1 MIDVTCAIIR
11 NEEDEILVVQRGE
24 FTDHPMKWEFP
35 GGKVNKGESFEEC
48 IVREIQEELSIDVVI
63 FGKLPDTQY
72 NYTNKS
78 VRLIPF
84 ICDTLDDMPF
94 LSEHIDFKWIN
105 AEKLLSVNFSEADI
119 IVAENYLR
127 HIGKQP
133 SDKPEKK
140 ETEESV
146 SYDNNNLKSMV
157 TGMMGTQE
165 AEWIASLA
173 ADDSRILL
181 NLIEYSF
188 SDDKKLAFRSSWT
201 LTKVCDRFPEMIY
214 LHLNKLSESL
224 SKITNESVQ
233 RSFMRIISLSNLNK
247 IGVKYHGILADF
259 CFKSLRSGFSAI
271 AVKAYAMEILFNLTA
286 IYPELKN
293 ELLATINMLHGEESA
308 GIIAK
313 GNQIAKKLTHAT
325 E

>member
-94 LSEHIDFKWIN
+94 LSEHIDFKWID
-105 AEKLLSVNFSEADI
+105 ADKLLSVDFSEADV

-127 HIGKQP
+127 HIGKQ
-133 SDKPEKK
+133 SSNKREKQ
-140 ETEESV
+140 EIEEPASPN
-146 SYDNNNLKSMV
+146 DNLKNMII
-157 TGMMGTQE
+157 GMMGTQE

-173 ADDSRILL
+173 ADDSRIFL

-188 SDDKKLAFRSSWT
+188 SDDKRLAFRSSWT
-201 LTKVCDRFPEMIY
+201 LTKICDRFPEMIY
-214 LHLNKLSESL
+214 PHLNKLSESL
-224 SKITNESVQ
+224 SQITNESVQ

-247 IGVKYHGILADF
+247 IGVKYHGILAEF

-308 GIIAK
+308 GIIARGK
-313 GNQIAKKLTHAT
+313 QIAKKLTVAT
-325 E
+325 V